1 MEILSSGSFINLDN
15 EEKIEQLVFTA
26 QEIAE
31 TAIKTE
37 GFIANEENNKKLALD
52 IWQGAEYMCRDAEEM
67 QIKNIFVS
75 NFLERMNELSSE
87 SKIAENRAEI
97 SESKPETNRD
107 ETFSKDEYLG
117 LVNADENQKQ
127 ESLESDVDLKES
139 AERYDNGEVET
150 SEKISETE
158 VKNEEFA
165 DVAEPNAID
174 VTEPNDTETPKP
186 VEFKQK
192 DSTDSAEIDKL
203 EKEEKESKRL
213 AATGSITLPEKEP
226 YQLDKCT
233 ITATIQL
240 FPTDSDTRKVVL
252 SVRTHDFAP
261 QISVHE
267 ITGEA
272 TPEQLV
278 PALGEAL
285 GKYKTDLPVKV
296 MDKLRKEKE
305 SGDGKK
311 KKRKRFAQTT
321 SSESSQTN
329 TANTAEKTSEVEKD
343 SSECEETSV
352 SVPQTQTDMQGSL
365 FGA

>member
-15 EEKIEQLVFTA
+15 KERIEQLVFTA

-31 TAIKTE
+31 TAAKTE
-37 GFIANEENNKKLALD
+37 GFTASEENNKKLALD

-67 QIKNIFVS
+67 QIKNLFVS
-75 NFLERMNELSSE
+75 NFLERMNELSGESKLAVSRTETSE
-87 SKIAENRAEI
+87 SN
-97 SESKPETNRD
+97 PETNRD

-117 LVNADENQKQ
+117 LVDTDKNQKQ

-158 VKNEEFA
+158 VKNEEIEY
-165 DVAEPNAID
+165 VAEPKAID
-174 VTEPNDTETPKP
+174 VTEPERNEPSEP

-203 EKEEKESKRL
+203 EKEEKECIESE
-213 AATGSITLPEKEP
+213 ATGSITLPEKEP

-233 ITATIQL
+233 VTATIQL

-261 QISVHE
+261 QISVHQ
-267 ITGEA
+267 ISAEA
-272 TPEQLV
+272 TSNQLI

-285 GKYKTDLPVKV
+285 EKYKTDLPVKV

-305 SGDGKK
+305 SGKT
-311 KKRKRFAQTT
+311 KKRKASAQIA
-321 SSESSQTN
+321 SSESSQVN
-329 TANTAEKTSEVEKD
+329 PANAAEKTSEVEKD
-343 SSECEETSV
+343 SGESEDQSV